1 MTHTPTP
8 PPHPMSTVPNHTPT
22 MDEGSGVV
30 SWTDPDGRRHNLHT
44 DPAEAAAFF
53 ARSSALAAGR
63 EDLRMILNASA
74 FWLEAV
80 TDAGL
85 PPAEAVE
92 FLAARVGREVEQLIR
107 LLVDGRL
114 GAYVE
119 QLLSEVAD
127 PDAGEVG

>member
-1 MTHTPTP
+1 MTTVPDHTPA
-8 PPHPMSTVPNHTPT
+8 
-22 MDEGSGVV
+22 MDQGSGVV
-30 SWTDPDGRRHNLHT
+30 SWTAPDGRRHHLHT
-44 DPAEAAAFF
+44 DPEEAAAFF
-53 ARSSALAAGR
+53 AYSNALAAGR
-63 EDLRMILNASA
+63 VDLRMILNASA

-85 PPAEAVE
+85 APAEAVD
-92 FLAARVGREVEQLIR
+92 FLAGRVGRELENLAR

-127 PDAGEVG
+127 PDEGEAD